1 MFDLKPTEQRRG
13 TAGTLLFAFLLLLTA
28 TALGQQNPD
37 FSGVYVMKSLTTS
50 TSIVRAYPWKTLEG
64 KTLLKVV
71 QNGSAL
77 EVALTSDGK
86 TITNTYV
93 LGSESQNTESDGTP
107 TSDRAEMKG
116 KTLVIH
122 SSLHIRSGALQG
134 IPVQDIQK
142 WSLSSDSKTLTIR
155 GRYQIGMERM
165 SLQDDSRTAIYTR
178 Q

>member
-1 MFDLKPTEQRRG
+1 MFDLKPTEQGRG

-93 LGSESQNTESDGTP
+93 LGSESQNTEPDGTP

-122 SSLHIRSGALQG
+122 SSLHIKEWRPPGHSRPRHSKVVFVLGFEDTHNSRALPDWDG
-134 IPVQDIQK
+134 EDVNA
-142 WSLSSDSKTLTIR
+142 
-155 GRYQIGMERM
+155 G
-165 SLQDDSRTAIYTR
+165 
-178 Q
+178 